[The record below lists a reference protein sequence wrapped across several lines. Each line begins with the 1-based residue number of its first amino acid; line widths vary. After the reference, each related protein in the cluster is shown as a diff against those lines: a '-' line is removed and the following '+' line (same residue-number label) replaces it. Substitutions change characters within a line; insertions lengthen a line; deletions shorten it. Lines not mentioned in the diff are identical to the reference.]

1 MDAGVPRPEYQLEK
15 TGLWTILKFSQDH
28 NKEIGSEKSSPE
40 SSPEGLHKTSDRILT
55 FMKEK
60 PEITTE
66 EIAHKIG
73 ISKRAIIKQTEKL
86 KNQGK
91 LKRVGPNKGGHWVVI
106 DI

>member
-15 TGLWTILKFSQDH
+15 TGLWTIFKFSQDH
-28 NKEIGSEKSSPE
+28 NTEIVSEKSSPE
-40 SSPEGLHKTSDRILT
+40 SSHKTSDRILT
-55 FMKEK
+55 FMKDN

-91 LKRVGPNKGGHWVVI
+91 LKRVGPNKGEHWVVLK
-106 DI
+106 